1 MPDRSAAAIAN
12 ADEKPFVPQTPDQQL
27 AQEKRDAAAKR
38 SDAARSGQVEALL
51 RERQGYVVRDLPDR
65 VAAVDASL
73 SALGH
78 KADVDTPKPRARAR
92 KTEV

>member
-12 ADEKPFVPQTPDQQL
+12 TPFVPQNEDQAR

-38 SDAARSGQVEALL
+38 ADAAASGQVDALL
-51 RERQGYVVRDLPDR
+51 RERQGYVVRGLEDR

-73 SALGH
+73 AALGH
-78 KADVDTPKPRARAR
+78 KTEATTKPRTR
-92 KTEV
+92 KA